1 MDKNLHHEVKNVLRQ
16 YQHKISFN
24 KTKKKKKN
32 ELIKPKKKLMFL
44 YSYDPKNQPK
54 LRQAQL

>member
-1 MDKNLHHEVKNVLRQ
+1 MKLKMFYDSINTKFPSIKL
-16 YQHKISFN
+16 
-24 KTKKKKKN
+24 KKKKKN